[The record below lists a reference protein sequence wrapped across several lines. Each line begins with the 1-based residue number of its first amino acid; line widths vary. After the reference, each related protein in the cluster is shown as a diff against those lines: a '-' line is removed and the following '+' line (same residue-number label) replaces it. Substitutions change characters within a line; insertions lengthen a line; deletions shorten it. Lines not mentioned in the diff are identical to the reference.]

1 MHFLQLLHLTI
12 LSQFKFNSPKKS
24 QYLLYSFNQ
33 EPLATTI
40 LLRFKFN
47 QYKDHNILVHLGYHL
62 QIPFVTTDPF
72 SIQIRSTKRWQYPR
86 PLPAISMK
94 SSRFPWSN
102 QPEFTPFS
110 RATPKKR
117 NWKRSH
123 LNDKGTIHFCWT
135 AYFLAPCTQ
144 TESTRELL
152 ASLLSRDAN
161 FSSHPSPGQAEITRR
176 VAILVSTSL
185 LVTRPCILANVR
197 PCVCSYIM
205 LR

>member
-1 MHFLQLLHLTI
+1 MHFLQLLHLTV

-135 AYFLAPCTQ
+135 AYFLAPVYANGKYTGTSSIPIVSRCKFLLPPLPWTGGDYKK
-144 TESTRELL
+144 SRNTRFHLPSRHSSVHSSER
-152 ASLLSRDAN
+152 AS
-161 FSSHPSPGQAEITRR
+161 
-176 VAILVSTSL
+176 V
-185 LVTRPCILANVR
+185 
-197 PCVCSYIM
+197 CVCVCVCV
-205 LR
+205 